1 MNRLFNIISCIGGKH
16 SLLYYLKTSEY
27 LPKIS
32 DNSLAYCGK
41 IIVLWEKE
49 FQVLN
54 ELSFSDTYSCS
65 FDFSSLYL
73 CSSVILHVSS
83 HLPELAPIEI

>member
-1 MNRLFNIISCIGGKH
+1 MYDKSYIAAKYEDSCMIRLFNIISCIGGKH
-16 SLLYYLKTSEY
+16 SLLYYLKTSGD

-49 FQVLN
+49 FYVLN
-54 ELSFSDTYSCS
+54 ELSFRNAC
-65 FDFSSLYL
+65 
-73 CSSVILHVSS
+73 
-83 HLPELAPIEI
+83 